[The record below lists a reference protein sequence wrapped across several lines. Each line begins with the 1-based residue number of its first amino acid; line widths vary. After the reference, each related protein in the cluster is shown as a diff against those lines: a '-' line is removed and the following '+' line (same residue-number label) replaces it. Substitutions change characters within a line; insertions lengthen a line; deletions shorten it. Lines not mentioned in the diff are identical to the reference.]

1 MKLLN
6 TTVGELKVGDLLILP
21 ESPEDDPQ
29 TINVAALQAH
39 RTGRV
44 SVWIEHTPGSAL
56 RTSWR
61 LGTFLP
67 TTPIVKVEV
76 S

>member
-1 MKLLN
+1 MKLIN
-6 TTVGELKVGDLLILP
+6 TTVEELKVGDLLILP
-21 ESPEDDPQ
+21 ASPKDNPQ
-29 TINVAALQAH
+29 TIKVAALQAH
-39 RTGRV
+39 RAGRV
-44 SVWIEHTPGSAL
+44 SVWIEPSPGSML

-76 S
+76 A